1 MSDIFEDR
9 KKALEE
15 DYFRRKEKETIEKL
29 RARMSAEEQARMAA
43 ASALQCPKC
52 DGTLQ
57 GVMFEG
63 VEIDTCDKCGGV
75 WLDANELAALTRRD
89 ESGWFGR
96 LFGG

>member
-1 MSDIFEDR
+1 MSYIFDDR

-15 DYFRRKEKETIEKL
+15 DYFRRKEKEAIEKL
-29 RARMSAEEQARMAA
+29 RAKMTAEEQARVEAA
-43 ASALQCPKC
+43 AKLQCPKC

-57 GVMFEG
+57 AVMFEG

-75 WLDANELAALTRRD
+75 WLDANELDALTKRD
-89 ESGWFGR
+89 KSGIFGR

>member
-15 DYFRRKEKETIEKL
+15 EYFRRKEKETIEKL
-29 RARMSAEEQARMAA
+29 RAKMSAEEQARVAA

-63 VEIDTCDKCGGV
+63 IEIDTCDKCGGV
-75 WLDANELAALTRRD
+75 WLDANELAALTRSD